1 MIWLLPVL
9 VVVLGIVPV
18 IVVALRAAEEARR
31 LVWELRKLGTDRVA
45 LVEVRTAGETLRASV
60 RSAAIRNGSRT

>member
-1 MIWLLPVL
+1 VIWLLPVL

-31 LVWELRKLGTDRVA
+31 LVWELRKLGTDRRA
-45 LVEVRTAGETLRASV
+45 LVEVRTAGLTLGASV

>member
-45 LVEVRTAGETLRASV
+45 LVEVRTAGLTLGASV